1 MGKIVVPGH
10 GPQPPKALGLAVLA
24 LSAFVLG
31 VIMFGPGAG
40 PATAA
45 PDRARVAT
53 ADGHPQSLLAA
64 GSSTAAGPTP
74 SGDSSSM
81 PGMDMPSSDMPS
93 SDMPGMDMSG
103 SDPTS
108 TNMPGMDMP
117 SSDMPSS
124 DMPSSDMPGMDMGAH
139 HHMPAP
145 ADATTPFS
153 HSLVLGGFGV
163 LNTVVLAI
171 AWAWRQLAAPSAGK
185 FPSGGPRRPRPS
197 N

>member
-45 PDRARVAT
+45 PDRAMVAT

-93 SDMPGMDMSG
+93 MDMSG

-108 TNMPGMDMP
+108 TNMPGM
-117 SSDMPSS
+117 